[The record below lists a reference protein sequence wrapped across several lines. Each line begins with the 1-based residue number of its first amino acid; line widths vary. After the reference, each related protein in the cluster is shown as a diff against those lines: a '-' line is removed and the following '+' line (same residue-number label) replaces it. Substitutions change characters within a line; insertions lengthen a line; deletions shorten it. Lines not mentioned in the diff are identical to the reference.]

1 MKHFIHSPAWLKL
14 KKQLADDRADLVN
27 QLINQRGHDESMVT
41 RGQILMIDEILER
54 YPVTLGDKEED

>member
-41 RGQILMIDEILER
+41 RGRIQMIDEILER

>member
-14 KKQLADDRADLVN
+14 KKQLAEDRADLVS
-27 QLINQRGHDESMVT
+27 QLIQSQSHDHSNVLRG
-41 RGQILMIDEILER
+41 RIQMIDEILER

>member
-27 QLINQRGHDESMVT
+27 QLINQRGHDESNVL
-41 RGQILMIDEILER
+41 RGRIQMIDEILER

>member
-14 KKQLADDRADLVN
+14 KKQLADDKADYTN
-27 QLINQRGHDESMVT
+27 QLIHCQTHDQSNVLRG
-41 RGQILMIDEILER
+41 RIQMIDEILER

>member
-41 RGQILMIDEILER
+41 RGRILMIDEIVER
-54 YPVTLGDKEED
+54 YPATLGDKEED